1 MKYVSIQDKNKAEI
15 SKYPVDNDQIYRA
28 CLLTAE
34 LHNRDTIDDEWTV
47 VLTEED
53 TP

>member
-1 MKYVSIQDKNKAEI
+1 MQYVSILDKDSTEV

-34 LHNRDTIDDEWTV
+34 LHNRDTIGDEWTV
-47 VLTEED
+47 TLSEEAD
-53 TP
+53 K